1 MVLLKKWIATEGEE
15 ADITIGL
22 TYGRKIRKY
31 EQKIINFK
39 YCLHQGVT
47 VN

>member
-1 MVLLKKWIATEGEE
+1 MVFLEKWIATEGEE

-22 TYGRKIRKY
+22 TQGRKIRKY
-31 EQKIINFK
+31 EQKFVNFK
-39 YCLHQGVT
+39 YCLHRGVT